1 MRFVASPATPAD
13 LPAACRL
20 LASHRPAADREPA
33 ALRYRDL
40 LTSGEFDPAGLF
52 VARDEGGE
60 LRGAVL
66 VQSLP
71 GALGLA
77 WPPRV
82 EPGRG
87 RQAVEDA
94 LVSAACGW
102 LQSRGVNVC
111 QSFAPDADRD
121 AMAPLARHGF
131 RLVTQLA
138 YLRREIDP
146 ERDSHSPGGFAL
158 TFDRIGP
165 NGRDAFGETLLATY
179 DGSLDCPEAAGTRT
193 PDEML
198 DGFRGP
204 LSLRAGWYLAHHRGE
219 PVGVVLFDPGTE
231 PGALELTYLG
241 LVPAAR
247 GRGWGSELVR
257 FAVHR
262 TAADGHHALTLSVD
276 VRNAPALRVYER
288 HGFRAYDRRDV
299 YLAELAPPG

>member
-1 MRFVASPATPAD
+1 MRFVASHASPAD

-20 LASHRPAADREPA
+20 LASHRPAPDREPA

-40 LTSGEFDPAGLF
+40 LASGEFDPAGLF
-52 VARDEGGE
+52 VARGEGGE

-77 WPPRV
+77 WSPRA
-82 EPGRG
+82 EPGRD
-87 RQAVEDA
+87 RRAVEDA
-94 LVSAACGW
+94 LVSAACDW
-102 LQSRGVNVC
+102 LRGRGVKVC
-111 QSFAPDADRD
+111 QSFAAEADRD
-121 AMAPLARHGF
+121 GMAPLARHGF

-146 ERDSHSPGGFAL
+146 AGDARPPGNFAL
-158 TFDRIGP
+158 TFQRIGP
-165 NGRDAFGETLLATY
+165 KEREALGEVLLATY
-179 DGSLDCPEAAGTRT
+179 EGSLDCPEAAGTRT

-198 DGFRGP
+198 DGFHGP
-204 LSLRAGWYLAHHRGE
+204 LNLRAGWYLARHRGG
-219 PVGVVLFDPGTE
+219 PVGAVLFDAGTE
-231 PGALELTYLG
+231 PGAPELTYLG

-276 VRNAPALRVYER
+276 VRNEPALHLYDR

-299 YLAELAPPG
+299 YLADLAPPG